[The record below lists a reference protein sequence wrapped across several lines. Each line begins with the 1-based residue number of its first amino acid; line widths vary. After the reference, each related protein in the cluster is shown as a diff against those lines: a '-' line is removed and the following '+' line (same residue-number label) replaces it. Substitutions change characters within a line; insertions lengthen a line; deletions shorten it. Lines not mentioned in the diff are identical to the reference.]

1 MTPGSSF
8 ATSIIVLPLVGSPF
22 QGTIAVAISG
32 LPSGLTAGPSSFS
45 ASPATYGSFPVTI
58 AADASLP
65 TGVYPF
71 TVTATS
77 GSMSY
82 SMKMAAGV
90 VQPPPQPTSLQSQ
103 VIYSFT
109 GQLDGGGPS
118 GALIADSAGN
128 LYGTAGEGG
137 VYGPGV
143 VFELSFSSGA
153 WRETVLHNFGNGTD
167 GAGPIGDLIFDAS
180 GDLYGVT
187 RSGGPAGLGTVY
199 ELTPTA
205 SGWQETVLHNFAGGS
220 DGENSAMGVVF
231 DKAGNLYGTTEYGGD
246 VGGKYCPTGCGTVFT
261 LTHSGTAWNY
271 SVIHNFEYYPDG
283 DDPGGTHLPG
293 NGLVF
298 DGQGNLYGTTYNG
311 GSLTC
316 PQPTPY
322 SGGQGCGVVFKM
334 TQSGGVW
341 QYTVLHTFEA
351 NYDGLGPSGL
361 LIDSSGNLYLTSY
374 GGFSTQQ
381 CDTCGNF
388 FELTPSG
395 TLTQLW
401 YFWGDRLGFSPSGL
415 ARDQLGNLYGV
426 SINGGPNSCEPGVGC
441 GTVFRLSQTGQ
452 NWEGNA
458 FYDFPGGTAGW
469 WPGSVT
475 VVGNKLYGTTEQGG
489 GSNYGTVFEIP
500 LQ

>member
-8 ATSIIVLPLVGSPF
+8 AASIGAMPLVGSTF
-22 QGTIAVAISG
+22 QGTIAVSISG
-32 LPSGLTAGPSSFS
+32 LPSGLTVTPSSFS
-45 ASPATYGSFPVTI
+45 ASPANYGWFPVTI

-65 TGVYPF
+65 IGVYPF
-71 TVTATS
+71 TVTGTS
-77 GSMSY
+77 GSMNY
-82 SMKMAAGV
+82 SLKMAVGL
-90 VQPPPQPTSLQSQ
+90 VQPPPQPTSLQSR

-118 GALIADSAGN
+118 GALIADGAGN
-128 LYGTAGEGG
+128 LYGIAFEGG
-137 VYGPGV
+137 AYGPGV
-143 VFELSFSSGA
+143 VFELSFSNGA
-153 WRETVLHNFGNGTD
+153 WQETVLHNFGNGND
-167 GAGPIGDLIFDAS
+167 GQGPVGDLIFDAS
-180 GDLYGVT
+180 GNLYGVT
-187 RSGGPAGLGTVY
+187 RSGGTAGYGTVY
-199 ELTPTA
+199 ELTPTG
-205 SGWQETVLHNFAGGS
+205 SGWQETVLHNFAGWA
-220 DGENSAMGVVF
+220 DGVNSATGVVF
-231 DKAGNLYGTTEYGGD
+231 DKPGNLYGTTEYGGD
-246 VGGKYCPTGCGTVFT
+246 VGSKYCPNGCGTVFT
-261 LTHSGTAWNY
+261 LTHNGNAWNY

-283 DDPGGTHLPG
+283 NDPGGSTVSG

-341 QYTVLHTFEA
+341 QYSVLHTFEA

-361 LIDSSGNLYLTSY
+361 LIDPSGNLYLTSY

-381 CDTCGNF
+381 CATCGNL

-395 TLTQLW
+395 TLTELY
-401 YFWGDRLGFSPSGL
+401 YFWGDNLGYSPSGL
-415 ARDQLGNLYGV
+415 VRDQAGNFYGV
-426 SINGGPNSCEPGVGC
+426 ASGGPYSCEQGVGC

-452 NWEGNA
+452 NWEGGA
-458 FYDFPGGTAGW
+458 FYDFPGGAAGW
-469 WPGSVT
+469 IPWSVT
-475 VVGNKLYGTTEQGG
+475 VVGNKLYGTTQQGG
-489 GSNYGTVFEIP
+489 GSNYGVVFEIP